1 MGIDISKFSN
11 NNDTATNNNN
21 QKVDVPEVQQDNF
34 DIVEYTDSKKNELR
48 QSKEVEQLTSLI
60 EVDNPNTILQFG
72 KGASEGISR
81 VSDSLLSN
89 IKMIKM
95 KKIQKC

>member
-34 DIVEYTDSKKNELR
+34 DIVEYTDSKK
-48 QSKEVEQLTSLI
+48 K
-60 EVDNPNTILQFG
+60 
-72 KGASEGISR
+72 
-81 VSDSLLSN
+81 
-89 IKMIKM
+89 
-95 KKIQKC
+95 

>member
-21 QKVDVPEVQQDNF
+21 QKVDVPEVQQNNF

-60 EVDNPNTILQFG
+60 EVDNPNTILLF
-72 KGASEGISR
+72 
-81 VSDSLLSN
+81 V
-89 IKMIKM
+89 
-95 KKIQKC
+95 

>member
-60 EVDNPNTILQFG
+60 EVDNPNTILQEFQ
-72 KGASEGISR
+72 I
-81 VSDSLLSN
+81 VYFQ
-89 IKMIKM
+89 I
-95 KKIQKC
+95 

>member
-60 EVDNPNTILQFG
+60 QYFNLVRELL
-72 KGASEGISR
+72 KGFQEFQI
-81 VSDSLLSN
+81 VYFQ
-89 IKMIKM
+89 I
-95 KKIQKC
+95 